1 MSHEALRQA
10 LAEWRQ
16 AEQRLVDATPGSPEW
31 ADARDAERRLA
42 ETQRGSPEWFAIR
55 FQTIRLRDEY
65 ARALDAAM
73 RERQD

>member
-31 ADARDAERRLA
+31 ADARDAVEDARRRYRDLA
-42 ETQRGSPEWFAIR
+42 TVDAS
-55 FQTIRLRDEY
+55 
-65 ARALDAAM
+65 ARKDDAGD
-73 RERQD
+73 R